1 MRVNVSVLSGAN
13 LHSSSRE
20 LQKNGKGLN
29 CKNSPFSQGQ
39 ADLIPAASTSVRAA
53 SRSNVD
59 RAEAASFSG
68 ACSAS
73 DNASEEIMR
82 ITFDAQTVES

>member
-1 MRVNVSVLSGAN
+1 M
-13 LHSSSRE
+13 
-20 LQKNGKGLN
+20 N
-29 CKNSPFSQGQ
+29 CKNSPLSPGQ

-82 ITFDAQTVES
+82 ITFDAQTVEGLHAAMLVESYCSGLLTIPVLVF